1 MVYATLTDLAEYLGV
16 AAGELDPGSERL
28 LGLASRMV
36 DHQTLG
42 RIDANNEAH
51 LEAAK
56 LATCAQVE
64 FWRETGD
71 DTGASGA
78 FSSLS
83 IGAFSISRG
92 GGSSGAPNLEL
103 APRAYQV
110 LFMEGLL
117 YCGVDT
123 K

>member
-1 MVYATLTDLAEYLGV
+1 MTYAALADLAEYLDV
-16 AAGELDPGSERL
+16 EVEDLEADSERL
-28 LGLASRMV
+28 LGLASV
-36 DHQTLG
+36 FIDQQTLG
-42 RIDANNEAH
+42 RIDTDNDDQ

-56 LATCAQVE
+56 LAVCAQVE

-103 APRAYQV
+103 APRAYQA

-117 YCGVDT
+117 YRGVDI